1 MVASTVLAY
10 IEPDPGVQ
18 WTQARIDDL
27 VTALTTLHLDPDAGH
42 GGFKRSAQWVLC
54 EMKQTL
60 ISGGIGCRRCGGHLS
75 REQKQLAIR
84 LHSRGWRLID
94 IAREVGCTAP
104 MVGKM
109 ASGGSSPRCEAVRWE
124 PREGR
129 LTVLDREQILVER
142 LARGDTLT
150 VIARGLKGGVDRQ

>member
-1 MVASTVLAY
+1 MQ
-10 IEPDPGVQ
+10 G
-18 WTQARIDDL
+18 R
-27 VTALTTLHLDPDAGH
+27 H
-42 GGFKRSAQWVLC
+42 
-54 EMKQTL
+54 
-60 ISGGIGCRRCGGHLS
+60 GHLS

-84 LHSRGWRLID
+84 LHSKGWRLID

-109 ASGGSSPRCEAVRWE
+109 AREGRHLDAKPFGWE

-129 LTVLDREQILVER
+129 LTVLDREQILVG

-150 VIARGLKGGVDRQ
+150 VIARGQVPGSGVAAL